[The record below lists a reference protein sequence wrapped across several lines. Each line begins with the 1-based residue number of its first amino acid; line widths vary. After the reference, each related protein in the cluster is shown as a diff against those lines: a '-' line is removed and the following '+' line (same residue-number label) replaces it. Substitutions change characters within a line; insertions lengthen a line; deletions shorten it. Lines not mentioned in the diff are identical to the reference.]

1 MNKIEFVR
9 AMAEES
15 GLSIKDAGAALDA
28 FMEVTKKLLV
38 SGESVNLIGFGSFEV
53 AERSARPGRDFKTG
67 KMISVPASR
76 TVKFKVGKTLKDAV
90 KA

>member
-1 MNKIEFVR
+1 MNKTEFVR

-28 FMEVTKKLLV
+28 FMEVTKKVLV
-38 SGESVNLIGFGSFEV
+38 SGEGVNLIGFGSFEV

-67 KMISVPASR
+67 KMINVPASR

>member
-1 MNKIEFVR
+1 MNKTEFVR
-9 AMAEES
+9 AVAEES
-15 GLSIKDAGAALDA
+15 DLSIKDAGVALDA
-28 FMEVTKKLLV
+28 FMEVTKRLLV

-67 KMISVPASR
+67 KMINVPASR

>member
-1 MNKIEFVR
+1 MNKTEFVR
-9 AMAEES
+9 AVAEES
-15 GLSIKDAGAALDA
+15 GLSIKDAGVALDA
-28 FMEVTKKLLV
+28 FMEVTKKVLV
-38 SGESVNLIGFGSFEV
+38 SGEGVNLIGFGSFEV

-67 KMISVPASR
+67 KMINVPASR

>member
-1 MNKIEFVR
+1 MNKTEFVR

-15 GLSIKDAGAALDA
+15 GLSIKDAGIALDA
-28 FMEVTKKLLV
+28 KKVLI
-38 SGESVNLIGFGSFEV
+38 SGEGVNLIGFGSFEV

-67 KMISVPASR
+67 KMINVPASR

>member
-1 MNKIEFVR
+1 MNKTEFVR

-15 GLSIKDAGAALDA
+15 GLSMKDTGIALDA
-28 FMEVTKKLLV
+28 FMEVTKRVLV
-38 SGESVNLIGFGSFEV
+38 SGEGVNLIGFGSFEV

>member
-1 MNKIEFVR
+1 MNKTEFVR

-15 GLSIKDAGAALDA
+15 GLSIKDAGIALDA
-28 FMEVTKKLLV
+28 FMEVTKKVLI
-38 SGESVNLIGFGSFEV
+38 SGEGVNLIGFGSFEV

-67 KMISVPASR
+67 KMINVPASR

>member
-1 MNKIEFVR
+1 MNKTEFVR

-15 GLSIKDAGAALDA
+15 GLSLKDAGAALDA
-28 FMEVTKKLLV
+28 FMEVTKKVLV
-38 SGESVNLIGFGSFEV
+38 SGEGVNLIGFGSFEV

-67 KMISVPASR
+67 KMINVPASR

>member
-1 MNKIEFVR
+1 MNKTEFVR
-9 AMAEES
+9 AVAEES
-15 GLSIKDAGAALDA
+15 GLSIKDAGVALDA
-28 FMEVTKKLLV
+28 FMEVTKRLLV

-67 KMISVPASR
+67 KMINVPASR

>member
-1 MNKIEFVR
+1 MNKTEFVR
-9 AMAEES
+9 AMAEEA
-15 GLSIKDAGAALDA
+15 GLSIKDAGGALDA
-28 FMEVTKKLLV
+28 FMEVTKRLLV

-67 KMISVPASR
+67 KMINVPASR
-76 TVKFKVGKTLKDAV
+76 TVKFKVGKTLKVAV

>member
-1 MNKIEFVR
+1 MNKTEFVR
-9 AMAEES
+9 AVAEES
-15 GLSIKDAGAALDA
+15 GLSIKDAGVALDA
-28 FMEVTKKLLV
+28 FMEVTKKVLI

-67 KMISVPASR
+67 KMINVPASR

>member
-15 GLSIKDAGAALDA
+15 GLSIKDAGDALDA

-53 AERSARPGRDFKTG
+53 AERSARPGRVFKTG
-67 KMISVPASR
+67 KMINVPASR